1 MIIKSWINV
10 PTQLC
15 RRFYVKNNLN
25 GSLKESVA
33 FSLNTKYKINP
44 QSSLVRLKVNKTQQ
58 LDAIQNGENGGCRRS
73 SKRKKYILKAKGKTN
88 KSHYRRIN
96 LGLAFTCSP
105 ALNERLGMKSDAELA
120 CFLLDR

>member
-1 MIIKSWINV
+1 M
-10 PTQLC
+10 C

-44 QSSLVRLKVNKTQQ
+44 KSSLVRLKVNKMQQ

-73 SKRKKYILKAKGKTN
+73 SKRKKYIPIKAKGKTD

-96 LGLAFTCSP
+96 LSLAFTRSP

-120 CFLLDR
+120 CFMLDGGGKHWR